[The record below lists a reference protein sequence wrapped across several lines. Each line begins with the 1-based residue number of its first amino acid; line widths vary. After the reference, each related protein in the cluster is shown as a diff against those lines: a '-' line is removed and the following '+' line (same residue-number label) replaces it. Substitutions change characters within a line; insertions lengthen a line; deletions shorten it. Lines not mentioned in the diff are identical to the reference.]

1 MNADLHRM
9 AVLDKLP
16 LCLHSLISVL
26 TVCFMRLCLH
36 AHTNS
41 ALRCM
46 RSLTHNRIHT
56 TRFMFSNQFFF
67 TFLQNDK
74 RLLYVTIHNASTPE
88 RKPPVK
94 FYETLVVAQM
104 SPYSGKH

>member
-26 TVCFMRLCLH
+26 TVCFMLLCLYT
-36 AHTNS
+36 HTH
-41 ALRCM
+41 
-46 RSLTHNRIHT
+46 THTQTVHCAVCDHWHITGFTLPVLCSRI
-56 TRFMFSNQFFF
+56 NFF

-74 RLLYVTIHNASTPE
+74 RLLYVTISKASTPLPGTQTS
-88 RKPPVK
+88 R
-94 FYETLVVAQM
+94 
-104 SPYSGKH
+104 

>member
-26 TVCFMRLCLH
+26 TVCLVCLCLY
-36 AHTNS
+36 AHTNT
-41 ALRCM
+41 ALHCV
-46 RSLTHNRIHT
+46 RSPAPYNNQTTH
-56 TRFMFSNQFFF
+56 FMFSNKFF

-74 RLLYVTIHNASTPE
+74 RLLYVTIHNAPPGSQTS
-88 RKPPVK
+88 KPPVK
-94 FYETLVVAQM
+94 FYKT
-104 SPYSGKH
+104 